1 MTDDKTQAWLES
13 LSLDEL
19 DKVQA
24 LVEKKAAEKRQ
35 SEDSKRKHLSLRS
48 APNEIADA
56 YGLDITGLMR
66 DIEKWK

>member
-19 DKVQA
+19 DQVQA
-24 LVEKKAAEKRQ
+24 LVEKKAAEKQ
-35 SEDSKRKHLSLRS
+35 QAEDSKRKHLSLRS
-48 APNEIADA
+48 APDEIADA